1 MIQPLSG
8 IGAVAA
14 GYDGLIID
22 LWGVLHDGFAAYP
35 GAIATLAA
43 LKSTGKRILLL
54 SNAPRRVAPL
64 IEQMAAMGIGRDL
77 YHHLLTSGEAVHGAL
92 ARRGDPVFAELGRR
106 LYAMGPRQD
115 DNIFAGLDYDSV
127 ELDQADFILD
137 TGPWGDETVEDFLP
151 ALRHGVERGLPLICA
166 NPDRVVVRA
175 GRAFPCAGA
184 LADCY
189 EEMGGRVVW
198 RGKPD
203 IAIYQ
208 ESLALLGTS
217 TDRTLCIG
225 DGMPTDIQGAVAAGL
240 DSVLVTRGIHGTEL
254 GAGLDEARLAALA
267 ERFGFAPTAAVEE
280 FVW

>member
-1 MIQPLSG
+1 MIRLLSG

-14 GYDGLIID
+14 EYDGLIID

-43 LKSTGKRILLL
+43 LKSSGKRTVLL

-64 IEQMAAMGIGRDL
+64 IGQMAALGIGREL
-77 YHHLLTSGEAVHGAL
+77 YDHLLTSGEAVYGAL
-92 ARRGDPVFAELGRR
+92 ARRDDPAFAALGRR
-106 LYAMGPRQD
+106 LYHMGPRQD
-115 DNIFAGLDYDSV
+115 DSVFAGLDYQTAP
-127 ELDQADFILD
+127 LDQADFILD
-137 TGPWGDETVEDFLP
+137 TGPWGEETVEDFLP

-166 NPDRVVVRA
+166 NPDRAVVRA

-189 EEMGGRVVW
+189 VQMGGRAIW

-203 IAIYQ
+203 IAIYR
-208 ESLALLGTS
+208 EALALLGTLP
-217 TDRTLCIG
+217 DRTLCIG

-240 DSVLVTRGIHGTEL
+240 DSVLVTRGIHGAEL
-254 GAGLDEARLAALA
+254 GTGLDQARLAVLA
-267 ERFGFAPTAAVEE
+267 GRFGFAPTAAVEE

>member
-1 MIQPLSG
+1 MIRLTG
-8 IGAVAA
+8 IGGFAA
-14 GYDGLIID
+14 DYDGLIID

-43 LKSTGKRILLL
+43 LQSAGKRTLLL

-64 IEQMAAMGIGRDL
+64 VEQMAAMGIGRDL

-92 ARRGDPVFAELGRR
+92 ARRDDPFFAELGRR

-115 DNIFAGLDYDSV
+115 DNIFAGLDYESV

-151 ALRHGVERGLPLICA
+151 ALRRGIERGLPMICA

-175 GRAFPCAGA
+175 GRALPCAGA
-184 LADCY
+184 LADRY
-189 EEMGGRVVW
+189 EQMGGQVAW

-203 IAIYQ
+203 IAIYE
-208 ESLALLGTS
+208 ESLALLGT
-217 TDRTLCIG
+217 DRGRTLCVG
-225 DGMPTDIQGAVAAGL
+225 DGMPTDILGAVTSGL
-240 DSVLVTRGIHGTEL
+240 DSVLVTRGIHGAEL
-254 GAGLDEARLAALA
+254 GPGLEAARLAALA
-267 ERFGFAPTAAVEE
+267 ERFGFAPMAAVEE